1 MLFVAGP
8 LQGDCGFE
16 VASVAIGNQ
25 VENVCTFSSLAGRA
39 FFSSLASAAVRARKI
54 LAKSCEGGSHRAGV
68 PIPLRGCRIGEASHP
83 GPPHTSSQQP
93 SHWVAKLRRD
103 RPTCTSLAN
112 SQWLRPGAQTKRREC
127 SRAFPRAETLSDT
140 LSADTPFASPRG
152 SLAHGGAPTAPDE
165 ATPEFTLVDEPDT
178 RRATAKSCRVPE
190 TLGCTSR
197 CCVPQRGA

>member
-103 RPTCTSLAN
+103 RPTCTKPNAGSALE
-112 SQWLRPGAQTKRREC
+112 RFRGPKR
-127 SRAFPRAETLSDT
+127 FPTRCQ
-140 LSADTPFASPRG
+140 R
-152 SLAHGGAPTAPDE
+152 
-165 ATPEFTLVDEPDT
+165 T
-178 RRATAKSCRVPE
+178 RRLLR
-190 TLGCTSR
+190 LGAASLTILPRRCPYGSR
-197 CCVPQRGA
+197 